1 MNSSK
6 WTSRKFTLVCV
17 SQLLF
22 VLLLWFG
29 KINEGVF
36 ESLTMVILSGYAI
49 ANVSQRVLV
58 KDS

>member
-6 WTSRKFTLVCV
+6 WKSRKFTLVCV
-17 SQLLF
+17 SQLAF

-29 KINEGVF
+29 KIDENVF
-36 ESLTMVILSGYAI
+36 ENLTMVILSGYAI

-58 KDS
+58 KDA